1 MKANIGSLLW
11 YSASLGFQF
20 SFSYPFLVR
29 VNLNLLVLL
38 FLAKV
43 VDKPLQ
49 LALSP
54 FFKVIWGKKHRIS
67 KVNRTL
73 GKCIVLFMCCTN

>member
-1 MKANIGSLLW
+1 MKANIGSRVW

-54 FFKVIWGKKHRIS
+54 FF
-67 KVNRTL
+67 
-73 GKCIVLFMCCTN
+73 